1 MLTLSPMSPM
11 CRRSSWSAT
20 SAALEVATFC
30 LQLADAPD
38 CCCSKRSELALL
50 ECAGRAA
57 ALSTVQRE
65 MGACQLQLTSVHAC
79 CGTSIPDTDSR

>member
-1 MLTLSPMSPM
+1 MQAAPAPSCSSEGDAFHLQQLDTDAHTVSNVGLLQM

-50 ECAGRAA
+50 
-57 ALSTVQRE
+57 
-65 MGACQLQLTSVHAC
+65 
-79 CGTSIPDTDSR
+79 